1 MSFSAPQALGL
12 SHRLDEFDCG
22 KPALTEW
29 LLHHTRKAQGSSRH
43 FVLFSEAKLNSQD
56 GHDFA

>member
-1 MSFSAPQALGL
+1 MSFSASQALGL